1 MINLKIITFKIK
13 DIKSLQLVKNL
24 MKIIILIIKVII
36 YLMFLQIMHQ
46 IILIQVQDHTWMFGM
61 HFSINM
67 LEWDIQN
74 SRCLNYIKTVKT
86 NEKHNFIYNL

>member
-46 IILIQVQDHTWMFGM
+46 IILIQVQDHT
-61 HFSINM
+61 
-67 LEWDIQN
+67 
-74 SRCLNYIKTVKT
+74 
-86 NEKHNFIYNL
+86 